1 MSFDWQNLAALA
13 VVFGAAV
20 YVARHAWRSFAP
32 APRASG
38 GCGSCSA
45 CSAKRHRAGT

>member
-13 VVFGAAV
+13 VVFSAAV

-32 APRASG
+32 APR

-45 CSAKRHRAGT
+45 CSAKRHRSGT